1 MTDVTTSLDQVRRTR
16 RAVAVLGAGALLLAG
31 GLGALPWLVTRPRP
45 APDVALTFINGQQ
58 PRLADLRGQVVLMS
72 FWSTTCAPCMR
83 ELPSLVEFHRR
94 NAARGL
100 VTIAVAMKHDRPDI
114 VIDFARRR
122 QLPFEIALDVQG
134 GVAQAFNRTEVTPTK
149 FLLDPQGNI
158 VRTYV
163 GFTDFP
169 DLQRRVDAL
178 LAT

>member
-1 MTDVTTSLDQVRRTR
+1 MALDIDAVRRI
-16 RAVAVLGAGALLLAG
+16 A
-31 GLGALPWLVTRPRP
+31 
-45 APDVALTFINGQQ
+45 
-58 PRLADLRGQVVLMS
+58 RLARIRVPEDDLPVMAEELSRIMEWIEQLNAVDTSNVEPMTSVAG
-72 FWSTTCAPCMR
+72 MR
-83 ELPSLVEFHRR
+83 LPQ
-94 NAARGL
+94 
-100 VTIAVAMKHDRPDI
+100 RPDAVTDGDLTYLRLDECAAQDV

-134 GVAQAFNRTEVTPTK
+134 EVAQAFNRTEVTPTK